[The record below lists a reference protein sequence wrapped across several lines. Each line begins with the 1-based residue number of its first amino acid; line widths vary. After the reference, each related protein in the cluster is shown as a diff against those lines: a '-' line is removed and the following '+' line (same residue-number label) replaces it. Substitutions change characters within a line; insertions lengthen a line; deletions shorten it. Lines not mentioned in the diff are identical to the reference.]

1 MTLSR
6 VCCWLLNTEQ
16 KLLSSPVSRYRA
28 DAGHSYKLHCC
39 WDTSVFMGQWR
50 GSLALV
56 LSGAGLPGARPDWG
70 QPGYSKPNLGVAALR
85 LSASAT
91 IWRDSNMFLQS
102 LHATTAAAVT
112 RSRAEAD
119 CSFKSGSASRHLN
132 YQPYLRTADNRAQ
145 DNSG

>member
-28 DAGHSYKLHCC
+28 DAGHSYKLDCG
-39 WDTSVFMGQWR
+39 DTSVFMGHWR

-56 LSGAGLPGARPDWG
+56 LSGAGLLGARPDWG

-91 IWRDSNMFLQS
+91 IWRDSNMFCKVSTPQQQQS
-102 LHATTAAAVT
+102 LAAEPRRTVLAGLGPALGISTTNHQ
-112 RSRAEAD
+112 E
-119 CSFKSGSASRHLN
+119 
-132 YQPYLRTADNRAQ
+132 
-145 DNSG
+145 